1 MIFTIELNKQGELEL
16 RANGVCLPGLT
27 SVEINS
33 HASDITTINA
43 TIIINPSMKN
53 RFIFR
58 DKDGTST

>member
-1 MIFTIELNKQGELEL
+1 MIFTIELNTFGELEL

-27 SVEINS
+27 SVEICS
-33 HASDITTINA
+33 HASGITTINA
-43 TIIINPSMKN
+43 TIIVQPTMKN

>member
-1 MIFTIELNKQGELEL
+1 MIFTIELNDQGELEL
-16 RANGVCLPGLT
+16 RANGVCLPGL
-27 SVEINS
+27 SCVEINS

-43 TIIINPSMKN
+43 TITINPRMKN

>member
-1 MIFTIELNKQGELEL
+1 MRFTINLNDQGNLEL

-27 SVEINS
+27 DVSIRS
-33 HASDITTINA
+33 HASDTTIINA
-43 TIIINPSMKN
+43 TIIIHPDMKN

>member
-1 MIFTIELNKQGELEL
+1 MIFTVELNDHGNLEL

-27 SVEINS
+27 NVEIRS

-43 TIIINPSMKN
+43 TIIVYPAMKN